1 MKSLTTVILT
11 AVAGALAGVA
21 FIYSGAF
28 NTAADQPHSGLVI
41 FLAQAARERSIAVR
55 SRDIPV
61 PNLADPKAIAA
72 GASEYAEMCT
82 GCHLAPGMED
92 SEMRRG
98 LYPYPPNLAAP
109 HQDAKEDPLAAG
121 ASAARQFWIIK
132 HGIKMSAMPAWG
144 KTHDDATIWTIVAFL
159 RKLPTLTA
167 VQYSEMTKE
176 SESTHEAA
184 GHASMHGAHS
194 ADTEDTKTS
203 RDQVKQDH
211 PH

>member
-1 MKSLTTVILT
+1 MKSLITVILT

-21 FIYSGAF
+21 FVYSGGF
-28 NTAADQPHSGLVI
+28 NAAADQPHSGLVI

-55 SRDIPV
+55 SRDIRV

-92 SEMRRG
+92 NEMRPG

-109 HQDAKEDPLAAG
+109 HQDAKEDPLAAR

-132 HGIKMSAMPAWG
+132 HGIKMSAMPA
-144 KTHDDATIWTIVAFL
+144 
-159 RKLPTLTA
+159 
-167 VQYSEMTKE
+167 
-176 SESTHEAA
+176 
-184 GHASMHGAHS
+184 
-194 ADTEDTKTS
+194 
-203 RDQVKQDH
+203 
-211 PH
+211 